1 MVQIQGVVVQKPD
14 THLYNSTSIHLTTVM
29 GIMGLLWKS
38 GLEAH
43 HHHTAVPEEQGSGWR
58 RSRGAGYQPVGEWGR
73 RDVRLPELCK
83 LASMLRLFL
92 TASRECR
99 LVRGVR
105 LGMLCL
111 SSSENHTHS
120 LLNTLPAHWEH
131 LAVWDAEGMHA
142 GAMLIS
148 QSIILK
154 GLYHAVFSQMSTNI
168 SLSWPLSW

>member
-1 MVQIQGVVVQKPD
+1 MVQIQGLVIQTHTCTD

-29 GIMGLLWKS
+29 GIMGL
-38 GLEAH
+38 EAH
-43 HHHTAVPEEQGSGWR
+43 HHHHHHHTGIRVKEKQ

-120 LLNTLPAHWEH
+120 LLNTLPAH
-131 LAVWDAEGMHA
+131 
-142 GAMLIS
+142 
-148 QSIILK
+148 
-154 GLYHAVFSQMSTNI
+154 
-168 SLSWPLSW
+168 